1 MVLMLF
7 ASRLFAARRRRASTF
22 ESSRRS
28 YRPSFEVLEDR
39 HLLATL
45 TVFTTADSGQGSLRQ
60 AILDANA
67 LPGLDTI
74 QFSLELRPFTISP
87 LSPLPAITDP
97 VIIDGTTQ
105 PGFTGTPIIE
115 LDGTNAG
122 PADGLAISA
131 GGSTV
136 RGLIIDS
143 FQGNGISLSFNGG
156 NAIEGNY
163 LGTNGK
169 SPAALGNSNDGILIN
184 NASNNSIGGTAQG
197 TGNVIS
203 GNGGSGIAIIV
214 STTAPTVLRAL
225 GAGPAI
231 GPAGV
236 LAAGNLIQGNF

>member
-1 MVLMLF
+1 MLF
-7 ASRLFAARRRRASTF
+7 ASRLFAARRNRSSTF
-22 ESSRRS
+22 QSLRRS
-28 YRPSFEVLEDR
+28 YKPSLEILEDR

-60 AILDANA
+60 VILDANG

-74 QFSLELRPFTISP
+74 QFSLALRPFTISP

-105 PGFTGTPIIE
+105 PGFTGTPIVE

-122 PADGLAISA
+122 PADGLAIAA

-136 RGLIIDS
+136 RGLIIDR

-169 SPAALGNSNDGILIN
+169 SPAALGNSKLVLCGVGARLMELIKIARLDKILTIKPSQRE
-184 NASNNSIGGTAQG
+184 A
-197 TGNVIS
+197 VK
-203 GNGGSGIAIIV
+203 V
-214 STTAPTVLRAL
+214 
-225 GAGPAI
+225 
-231 GPAGV
+231 
-236 LAAGNLIQGNF
+236 F